1 MSDIYSMLGEGI
13 QGLFGQGGGGNL
25 SMGNGMGGLFSMAG
39 GGSEM
44 GGYRPGSHHPGVSG
58 AGGNIMDYDPFASGV
73 GSPGYEM
80 AGGGIPKPPND
91 PFKWG
96 KPGDVSGFVDYGMQA
111 PQIADP
117 TQQIQGLMGMAL
129 AGDPH
134 RAAKEDPFMQMPQG
148 GLMQYLMSLGA
159 L

>member
-1 MSDIYSMLGEGI
+1 MTDIYSMLGEGL
-13 QGLFGQGGGGNL
+13 QGLFGQGGGGGGNL
-25 SMGNGMGGLFSMAG
+25 SMGNGMGGLFAMGGDNSLSMAQQPTLPGDDMMARISNPMASG
-39 GGSEM
+39 GG
-44 GGYRPGSHHPGVSG
+44 
-58 AGGNIMDYDPFASGV
+58 
-73 GSPGYEM
+73 
-80 AGGGIPKPPND
+80 GGGIPKPPND

-117 TQQIQGLMGMAL
+117 MQQIQGIMGMAL